1 MAQIVAGHIFP
12 VLHELDAEAVA
23 GALVLSR
30 QEAIDDALGY
40 QLESRET
47 RDELRVE
54 ESVG

>member
-1 MAQIVAGHIFP
+1 VAKVVTHH
-12 VLHELDAEAVA
+12 VLAVLDELDAESVSRAA
-23 GALVLSR
+23 VLSR